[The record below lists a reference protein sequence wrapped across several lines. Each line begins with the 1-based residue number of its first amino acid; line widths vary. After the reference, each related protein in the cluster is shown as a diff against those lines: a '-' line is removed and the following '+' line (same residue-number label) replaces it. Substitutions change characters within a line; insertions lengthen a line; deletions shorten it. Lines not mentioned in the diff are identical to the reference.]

1 MAFNIGPTIAVNGEK
16 EYREAINRIK
26 TEMKLVSAET
36 QKMTS
41 KFNAAGKSQK
51 ALRAETKGLR
61 EAQKLQKQ
69 SIKEAQKA
77 LDDLRKK
84 GYAETSQEVVKMK
97 TNLANAQAEYAK
109 TTKQINENNKALK
122 ASNPIIK
129 GTVAAFEGL
138 GKAAAAVGKVT
149 AVGVAAVTTAV
160 AALTKKVV
168 SNVGEFEQLSGGV
181 QKIFDEVDF
190 SRIATDAQNAYKT
203 MGLSASQYMEVMTSV
218 GANFA
223 ATLGDEKGYDTAK
236 RGMQAITDFATGTG
250 RSVDE
255 LADKYQAITKSTS
268 SYQSIADQFAGILP
282 ATSADFLKQAQAAGL
297 LEKSYK
303 KLTDVPM
310 AEYQQAVTAMLE
322 RGVGALGLTNNTVNE
337 AESTLSGSI
346 GALTA
351 SWQNLLTALG
361 TGEGLD
367 TAIQNLVN
375 SAFTAFSNLTP
386 VIATAL
392 SSMADALPQIISEL
406 AVRLPGEIMV
416 ILPSLIQAV
425 TALFSSLAKALP
437 KFIRL
442 IVNVIPQLLPPI
454 LQAVTEVLPQLVPV
468 AIETMV
474 LLANT
479 LTENL
484 PLIIEC
490 ITTLFTE
497 IMTALSDPANMQM
510 IMTAGL
516 DLIMALTMGIIQAIP
531 ELIAQLPQLI
541 TTIVSTL
548 IQNLPKIV
556 SMGADI
562 LVALLDGIVQS
573 IGSIGDTCVQ
583 VIGAILDGLASI
595 GEDLWDVGKDA
606 VEGIWNGIKDAA
618 TWLWE
623 KLKGWCS
630 SIVDKIKGF
639 FGIKSPSRVFKES
652 VGKFMAEG
660 IGEGFSDE
668 MEHVNRDIKKS
679 LNNTTSIAAS
689 VIGGAGGVTINS
701 AGRDYSKALNQLIKN
716 TGQSN
721 VVVVDRPGRGYQSAV
736 DDLERAL
743 MKGMLYA

>member
-1 MAFNIGPTIAVNGEK
+1 
-16 EYREAINRIK
+16 
-26 TEMKLVSAET
+26 
-36 QKMTS
+36 
-41 KFNAAGKSQK
+41 
-51 ALRAETKGLR
+51 
-61 EAQKLQKQ
+61 
-69 SIKEAQKA
+69 
-77 LDDLRKK
+77 
-84 GYAETSQEVVKMK
+84 
-97 TNLANAQAEYAK
+97 
-109 TTKQINENNKALK
+109 
-122 ASNPIIK
+122 
-129 GTVAAFEGL
+129 
-138 GKAAAAVGKVT
+138 
-149 AVGVAAVTTAV
+149 
-160 AALTKKVV
+160 
-168 SNVGEFEQLSGGV
+168 
-181 QKIFDEVDF
+181 
-190 SRIATDAQNAYKT
+190 
-203 MGLSASQYMEVMTSV
+203 
-218 GANFA
+218 
-223 ATLGDEKGYDTAK
+223 
-236 RGMQAITDFATGTG
+236 
-250 RSVDE
+250 
-255 LADKYQAITKSTS
+255 
-268 SYQSIADQFAGILP
+268 
-282 ATSADFLKQAQAAGL
+282 
-297 LEKSYK
+297 
-303 KLTDVPM
+303 M

-386 VIATAL
+386 VISTAL

-406 AVRLPGEIMV
+406 AVRLPGEIMI

-618 TWLWE
+618 SWLWG
-623 KLKGWCS
+623 KLSGWCS
-630 SIVDKIKGF
+630 SIVSKIKGF

-689 VIGGAGGVTINS
+689 VIGGTGGVTINS

-716 TGQSN
+716 TGRDN
-721 VVVVDRPGRGYQSAV
+721 VVVINEGIRSSQSTV
-736 DDLERAL
+736 NDLERAL

>member
-1 MAFNIGPTIAVNGEK
+1 MGFNIGPTIAVNGEK
-16 EYREAINRIK
+16 EYRAAINRIK
-26 TEMKLVSAET
+26 NEMKLVSAET

-41 KFNAAGKSQK
+41 KFNANEKSQK
-51 ALRAETKGLR
+51 ALKAETKGLR

-77 LDDLRKK
+77 LEDLRKK
-84 GYAETSQEVVKMK
+84 GYAETSQEVVNMK
-97 TNLANAQAEYAK
+97 TNLANAKAAYNQ
-109 TTKQINENNKALK
+109 TNQQIKENNKELTKNNAIVK
-122 ASNPIIK
+122 MVT
-129 GTVAAFEGL
+129 GAFEGMT
-138 GKAAAAVGKVT
+138 KAVVAVGKVA
-149 AVGVAAVTTAV
+149 AVSIAAVTTAV
-160 AALTKKVV
+160 AALTKEVV
-168 SNVGEFEQLSGGV
+168 KNVSEYEQLSGGV
-181 QKIFDEVDF
+181 QKIFDEVDY
-190 SRIATDAQNAYKT
+190 SKIVTDAQNAYKT

-386 VIATAL
+386 VISTAL
-392 SSMADALPQIISEL
+392 SSIADALPQIISEL
-406 AVRLPGEIMV
+406 AVRLPGEIM
-416 ILPSLIQAV
+416 ILLPSLISAV
-425 TALFSSLAKALP
+425 SALFSSLAKALP
-437 KFIRL
+437 KFIKL

-454 LQAVTEVLPQLVPV
+454 LQAITEVLPQLVPV
-468 AIETMV
+468 VIESIVM
-474 LLANT
+474 LADT
-479 LTENL
+479 LTQNL

-490 ITTLFTE
+490 ITTLFNE
-497 IMTALSDPANMQM
+497 IITALSDPANIEM
-510 IMTAGL
+510 IITSGL
-516 DLIMALTMGIIQAIP
+516 NLLMALTMGIIQAIP
-531 ELIAQLPQLI
+531 EMVAQLPTII

-548 IQNLPKIV
+548 IQKLPDIV
-556 SMGADI
+556 AMGADI
-562 LVALLDGIVQS
+562 LVALLDGVVQS
-573 IGSIGDTCVQ
+573 IGSIGDTCAQ

-595 GEDLWDVGKDA
+595 GQDLWDVGKEA

-618 TWLWE
+618 SWLWE
-623 KLKGWCS
+623 KLLGWCS

-639 FGIKSPSRVFKES
+639 FGIKSPSKVFKES
-652 VGKFMAEG
+652 VGKYMAEG

-679 LNNTTSIAAS
+679 LNNTTAIATS
-689 VIGGAGGVTINS
+689 VIGGDGGLTINS

-721 VVVVDRPGRGYQSAV
+721 VVVVDRPSRGYQSAV

>member
-16 EYREAINRIK
+16 EYQAAIKRIR

-41 KFNAAGKSQK
+41 KFNANEKSQK

-77 LDDLRKK
+77 LEDLRKK
-84 GYAETSQEVVKMK
+84 GYSETSQEVVKMK
-97 TNLANAQAEYAK
+97 TNLANAQAAYNQ
-109 TTKQINENNKALK
+109 TNQQIKENNKELTKNNAIVK
-122 ASNPIIK
+122 MVT
-129 GTVAAFEGL
+129 GAFEGMT
-138 GKAAAAVGKVT
+138 KAVVAVGKVA
-149 AVGVAAVTTAV
+149 AVSIAAVTTAV
-160 AALTKKVV
+160 AALTKEVV
-168 SNVGEFEQLSGGV
+168 KNVSEYEQLSGGV
-181 QKIFDEVDF
+181 QKIFDEVDY
-190 SRIATDAQNAYKT
+190 SKIVTDAQNAYKT

-310 AEYQQAVTAMLE
+310 AEYQQAVTSMLE

-386 VIATAL
+386 VISTAL
-392 SSMADALPQIISEL
+392 SSMADALPQIISEI
-406 AVRLPGEIMV
+406 AVRLPGEIM
-416 ILPSLIQAV
+416 ILLPSLVSAV
-425 TALFSSLAKALP
+425 SALFSSLAKALP
-437 KFIRL
+437 KFIKL
-442 IVNVIPQLLPPI
+442 IVSVIPQLLPPI
-454 LQAVTEVLPQLVPV
+454 LQAISEVLPQAVPV
-468 AIETMV
+468 VIESIVM
-474 LLANT
+474 LADT
-479 LTENL
+479 LTQNL

-490 ITTLFTE
+490 ITTLFNE
-497 IMTALSDPANMQM
+497 IITALSDPANMEM

-516 DLIMALTMGIIQAIP
+516 DLLMALVMGIIQAIP
-531 ELIAQLPQLI
+531 QMVSQLPMII

-548 IQNLPKIV
+548 IGKLPDII
-556 SMGADI
+556 SMGAEI

-573 IGSIGDTCVQ
+573 IGSIGDTCIQ
-583 VIGAILDGLASI
+583 VIDAILNGLASI
-595 GEDLWDVGKDA
+595 GEDLWNVGKEA

-618 TWLWE
+618 SWLWE
-623 KLKGWCS
+623 KLSGWCS
-630 SIVDKIKGF
+630 SIVNKIKGF

-652 VGKFMAEG
+652 VGKYMAEG

-679 LNNTTSIAAS
+679 LNNTTAIATS
-689 VIGGAGGVTINS
+689 VIGGDGGLTINS

-721 VVVVDRPGRGYQSAV
+721 VVVVDRPSRGYQSAV